1 MDVKGDNQMNLDNW
15 PYRQHELLKTAM
27 EATDSYLGVKKHAKE
42 HFDQNMRLPG
52 PALHDFSYH
61 MSRAHEALQALGVL
75 DEHQPYMTNHVADM
89 AKMHGHDDS
98 TIADLPGVHVPAA
111 DFGEVEEAFKM
122 PAETAQEKM
131 YRQHQELRKKRGLPD
146 PEHYKKIAQQKQK
159 EIEDMKESKEF
170 WDSAKERADE
180 PKEKLSPAWKSKA
193 KARAAAAGR
202 KYPNMVDNVWAA
214 QQQESIVLN
223 FKNYI
228 QEKLEPLES
237 IKEEDIDDMVEGT
250 TWEDIV
256 DLYDS
261 TELVEEDDL
270 DEALSAQSRL
280 KKRQAFMRGKSKRN
294 MARGLKLRRASS
306 PETLKKRAISAAR
319 RAVYKRILRGRN
331 KSNLSA
337 AEKSR
342 IEQQVSQMKN
352 MQSAIVTKMM
362 PKIRSIEQARLAH
375 YRGGK

>member
-159 EIEDMKESKEF
+159 EIDAMKESSVVSFSRYINEAEENGTMSEEEI
-170 WDSAKERADE
+170 DNIVNS
-180 PKEKLSPAWKSKA
+180 LS
-193 KARAAAAGR
+193 
-202 KYPNMVDNVWAA
+202 
-214 QQQESIVLN
+214 
-223 FKNYI
+223 
-228 QEKLEPLES
+228 
-237 IKEEDIDDMVEGT
+237 
-250 TWEDIV
+250 WEDIV
-256 DLYDS
+256 DLYDDD
-261 TELVEEDDL
+261 ELVDENGNEYKEDDEEEEL
-270 DEALSAQSRL
+270 EEGLTAQGRL
-280 KKRQAFMRGKSKRN
+280 KKRQAFARNRGKRLTSRN
-294 MARGLKLRRASS
+294 LKLRRASD
-306 PETLKKRAISAAR
+306 PATLQKRARTAAR
-319 RAVYKRILRGRN
+319 NALYRRLLKGRD
-331 KSNLSA
+331 KSTLTAS
-337 AEKSR
+337 EKSR
-342 IEQQVSQMKN
+342 IEAQVGSMKSVMSSIQQKFV
-352 MQSAIVTKMM
+352 
-362 PKIRSIEQARLAH
+362 PRIRSIEQKRLAH
-375 YRGGK
+375 YRGVKK

>member
-1 MDVKGDNQMNLDNW
+1 
-15 PYRQHELLKTAM
+15 
-27 EATDSYLGVKKHAKE
+27 
-42 HFDQNMRLPG
+42 
-52 PALHDFSYH
+52 
-61 MSRAHEALQALGVL
+61 
-75 DEHQPYMTNHVADM
+75 
-89 AKMHGHDDS
+89 
-98 TIADLPGVHVPAA
+98 
-111 DFGEVEEAFKM
+111 
-122 PAETAQEKM
+122 
-131 YRQHQELRKKRGLPD
+131 
-146 PEHYKKIAQQKQK
+146 
-159 EIEDMKESKEF
+159 MKESKEF

-228 QEKLEPLES
+228 QEKLEPLDS
-237 IKEEDIDDMVEGT
+237 IKDEDIDEMVEGT

-261 TELVEEDDL
+261 TELVEEDEL
-270 DEALSAQSRL
+270 EEALSAQSRL

-319 RAVYKRILRGRN
+319 RVVYKRILRGRD

-337 AEKSR
+337 SEKSR

-362 PKIRSIEQARLAH
+362 PKIRSIEQSRLAH

>member
-1 MDVKGDNQMNLDNW
+1 
-15 PYRQHELLKTAM
+15 
-27 EATDSYLGVKKHAKE
+27 
-42 HFDQNMRLPG
+42 
-52 PALHDFSYH
+52 
-61 MSRAHEALQALGVL
+61 
-75 DEHQPYMTNHVADM
+75 M
-89 AKMHGHDDS
+89 AKMHGHDDA
-98 TIADLPGVHVPAA
+98 TISDLPGVHVPAA

-170 WDSAKERADE
+170 WDLAKERADE
-180 PKEKLSPAWKSKA
+180 PKEKLSPAWKAKA

-214 QQQESIVLN
+214 QQQESMVLN

-228 QEKLEPLES
+228 QEKLEPLDS
-237 IKEEDIDDMVEGT
+237 IKDEDIDDMVEGT

-270 DEALSAQSRL
+270 EEALSAQSRL

-319 RAVYKRILRGRN
+319 RAVYKRILRGRD

-362 PKIRSIEQARLAH
+362 PKIRSIEQARLAR

>member
-159 EIEDMKESKEF
+159 EIEALRKDTKVVENNSES
-170 WDSAKERADE
+170 A
-180 PKEKLSPAWKSKA
+180 
-193 KARAAAAGR
+193 
-202 KYPNMVDNVWAA
+202 
-214 QQQESIVLN
+214 IVIN

-237 IKEEDIDDMVEGT
+237 IKDEDIDDMVEGT

-261 TELVEEDDL
+261 TELVEEDEL
-270 DEALSAQSRL
+270 EEALSAQSRL

-319 RAVYKRILRGRN
+319 RVVYKRILRGRD

-337 AEKSR
+337 SEKSR

-362 PKIRSIEQARLAH
+362 PKIRSIEQSRLAH